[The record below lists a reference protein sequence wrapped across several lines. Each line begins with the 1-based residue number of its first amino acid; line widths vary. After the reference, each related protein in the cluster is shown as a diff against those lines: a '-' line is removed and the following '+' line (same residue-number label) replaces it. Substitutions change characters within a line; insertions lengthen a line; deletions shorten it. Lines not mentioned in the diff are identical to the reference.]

1 MIDTHCHVDLY
12 SDPLEIV
19 NESERLGITTIGMTN
34 LPSHFKMG
42 FPHLK
47 GYKKTRLALG
57 MHPLMA
63 NNHIE
68 EFPLFYECFNS
79 TSYIGEIGLD
89 FSREG
94 IDTKEQQIKSFTK
107 ILKAIGEKP
116 KILSIHSRR
125 AEKEVLQFL
134 KDYEIRNVIFH
145 WYSGGLKLIDEIV
158 DSGYFLS
165 VNPAMIRSESGKKII
180 RKIPLEFVL
189 TESDGPFIDFNGR
202 PVRPQDLKQVV
213 EYLSNL
219 HNTDIISME
228 DQIKRNF
235 DILLNRIKHES
246 TTLYKRNAD

>member
-12 SDPLEIV
+12 FNPLEIV
-19 NESERLGITTIGMTN
+19 NESERLGIRTIGMTN

-42 FPHLK
+42 IPHLK

-57 MHPLMA
+57 MHPLMV

-68 EFPLFYECFNS
+68 EFPLFYEYFNS

-89 FSREG
+89 FSKEG

-107 ILKAIGEKP
+107 ILKAVGDKP

-125 AEKEVLQFL
+125 AEKEVLRLL
-134 KDYEIRNVIFH
+134 KHYSIKNAIFH

-165 VNPAMIRSESGKKII
+165 VNPAMIQSESGKKII
-180 RKIPLEFVL
+180 GKIPLEFVL
-189 TESDGPFIDFNGR
+189 TESDGPFINFNGH
-202 PVRPQDLKQVV
+202 PVRPRDIKQVII
-213 EYLSNL
+213 YLSNL
-219 HNTDIISME
+219 HNTDSMSIE
-228 DQIKRNF
+228 NHIKRNF
-235 DILLNRIKHES
+235 DVLLKRIKYES
-246 TTLYKRNAD
+246 TTLLESNSE